1 MYFPASSSQQSTL
14 LESSRA
20 GEKPEAQPI
29 ADTPPWLTATGDI
42 DERKTR
48 NPYQSLSAS
57 QVSSIAT
64 ANQAQVSQ
72 QATQLEQQAPWLAK
86 SQQPPAATATE
97 TANQTAAQPGL
108 PPWAKSQPPAPGK
121 SKFPAQSDA
130 TVQGK
135 GKTQTAATGQPPWAR
150 AQPQQQQEKR
160 AQVLFQS
167 ESGQM
172 VGSPPWSKG
181 QSSQTSQKKAE
192 APWKT
197 ASSSHTQSSSEAPWK
212 TASSSHTQSLQRGE
226 TSAAPPWA
234 TQGKAQATVPP
245 WGKSTSDSKVESRVA
260 ASSAPWAKNKGGTTA
275 NRSPPKTPW
284 EAKRQSELASKSS
297 ATSSKK
303 AKYDPFE
310 REEQSSKRTDEDV
323 IDKRLAEINKK
334 MAAMDRKI
342 KEYEEKEQRRKSGR
356 DRSRS
361 RSRERDR
368 RRRSRSR
375 ERGSRRE
382 RSRERDRDQ
391 DDRRDRRRDRSRS
404 PRSHRSPLGARR
416 DVMEAK
422 VPDESRLVYCLFHP
436 YKL

>member
-1 MYFPASSSQQSTL
+1 MYFSASSSQQSTL
-14 LESSRA
+14 LESSRV
-20 GEKPEAQPI
+20 GEKLEAQPI

-42 DERKTR
+42 DERKTWEFR
-48 NPYQSLSAS
+48 NPYQNLPAS
-57 QVSSIAT
+57 QVSSISAT
-64 ANQAQVSQ
+64 NQAQASQ
-72 QATQLEQQAPWLAK
+72 QTTNLEQQAPWLAK
-86 SQQPPAATATE
+86 SQQLPVATTTE
-97 TANQTAAQPGL
+97 TTNQTAAQPGL
-108 PPWAKSQPPAPGK
+108 PPWAKSQQQATGQSK
-121 SKFPAQSDA
+121 SAAQSDA

-135 GKTQTAATGQPPWAR
+135 GRNQAAAAGQPPWAR
-150 AQPQQQQEKR
+150 AQPQQQEQR
-160 AQVLFQS
+160 PQVLLQS

-181 QSSQTSQKKAE
+181 QSSQTSQKKTE

-197 ASSSHTQSSSEAPWK
+197 ASSSHTQSS
-212 TASSSHTQSLQRGE
+212 QRGE

-234 TQGKAQATVPP
+234 TPGKAQATVPP
-245 WGKSTSDSKVESRVA
+245 WGKSKSDSKVEARVA
-260 ASSAPWAKNKGGTTA
+260 ASSAPWTKNKGGTTS

-284 EAKRQSELASKSS
+284 EAKRQSELASKS
-297 ATSSKK
+297 AKK

-334 MAAMDRKI
+334 MAAMDKKI
-342 KEYEEKEQRRKSGR
+342 REYEEKEQRRKSGR

-375 ERGSRRE
+375 ERGSRRD

-422 VPDESRLVYCLFHP
+422 VPDESRLVHGCRTSYTSIFN
-436 YKL
+436 KTTNDIMGF

>member
-1 MYFPASSSQQSTL
+1 MYFSASSSQQSTL
-14 LESSRA
+14 LESSRV
-20 GEKPEAQPI
+20 GEKLEAQPI
-29 ADTPPWLTATGDI
+29 SDTPPWLTATGDI

-48 NPYQSLSAS
+48 EFRNPYQNLPVS
-57 QVSSIAT
+57 QVSSVAAT
-64 ANQAQVSQ
+64 NQPQASQ
-72 QATQLEQQAPWLAK
+72 QTTNLEQQAPWLAK
-86 SQQPPAATATE
+86 SQQLPVATATE
-97 TANQTAAQPGL
+97 TTNQTAAQPGL
-108 PPWAKSQPPAPGK
+108 PPWAKSQQQASGQSK
-121 SKFPAQSDA
+121 SVAQSDT

-135 GKTQTAATGQPPWAR
+135 GRNQAAAAGQPPWAR
-150 AQPQQQQEKR
+150 AQPQQQQEQR
-160 AQVLFQS
+160 AQVLLQS

-181 QSSQTSQKKAE
+181 QSSQTSQKKTE

-197 ASSSHTQSSSEAPWK
+197 ASSSHSQSS
-212 TASSSHTQSLQRGE
+212 QRGE
-226 TSAAPPWA
+226 TSTAPPWA

-245 WGKSTSDSKVESRVA
+245 WGKSKSDSKVEARVST
-260 ASSAPWAKNKGGTTA
+260 SSAPWTKNKGGTTS

-284 EAKRQSELASKSS
+284 EVKRQSELASKLS
-297 ATSSKK
+297 ANSAKK

-334 MAAMDRKI
+334 MAAMDKKI
-342 KEYEEKEQRRKSGR
+342 REYEEKEQRRKSGR

-375 ERGSRRE
+375 ERGSRRD
-382 RSRERDRDQ
+382 RSRERDRDY
-391 DDRRDRRRDRSRS
+391 DDRRDRRLDRSRS

-416 DVMEAK
+416 DV
-422 VPDESRLVYCLFHP
+422 PDESRLGRGSRTSYIFNSTRNGIMGF
-436 YKL
+436 